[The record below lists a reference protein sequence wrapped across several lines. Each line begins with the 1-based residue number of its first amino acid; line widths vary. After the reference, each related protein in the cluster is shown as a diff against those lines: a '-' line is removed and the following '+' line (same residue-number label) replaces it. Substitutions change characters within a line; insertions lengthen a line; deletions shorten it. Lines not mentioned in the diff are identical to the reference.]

1 MNRPLHARPRR
12 SSRRWWFVSL
22 FLAGTATGMVIL
34 AGTVEVPLAS
44 ASPTAV
50 GLGKAT
56 PFAVLGGTEV
66 TNTGASVITGDL
78 GVSPGSS
85 VTGTPQVKNG
95 TIYAATAVAAT
106 AQAALGTA
114 YTDAAGRTPTTPAN
128 FSSSNLGGKSL
139 ASGVYKATSTL
150 RLTGTLTLNGNGD
163 PNAVFVFQAGS
174 TLVTASNSTVKLTGG
189 AQACN
194 VFWKVGSSATL
205 GSTST
210 FVGSVLALTS
220 VTVTTKVTVTGRVLA
235 RNGAVT
241 LIDDTITRPATCVT
255 ATSTTST
262 TSTTSAVGTPTT
274 TAPVTVIPVGA
285 PQTGLGGASRSGP
298 NAVFMAVG
306 ALALAGA
313 GVSTVMA
320 IRRRRVSAVGT
331 ERDSRGTS
339 EDG

>member
-1 MNRPLHARPRR
+1 MI
-12 SSRRWWFVSL
+12 
-22 FLAGTATGMVIL
+22 IL
-34 AGTVEVPLAS
+34 AGAVEVPSAS
-44 ASPTAV
+44 ASPTSV

-95 TIYAATAVAAT
+95 TIYSATAVAAT

-114 YTDAAGRTPTTPAN
+114 YTDAAGRTPTTPTN
-128 FSSSNLGGKSL
+128 FSNSNLGGKSL
-139 ASGVYKATSTL
+139 VPGVYKATSTL

-174 TLVTASNSTVKLTGG
+174 TLVTASSSAVKLTGS

-210 FVGSVLALTS
+210 FVGTILALTS
-220 VTVTTKVTVTGRVLA
+220 VTVTTNVTVTGRVLA

-255 ATSTTST
+255 ATSPTTTTSTTAPTTTTSTTSPTSTTSTTSPTTT

-274 TAPVTVIPVGA
+274 TGPVNVIPVGA

-298 NAVFMAVG
+298 NALFLAAG

-313 GVSTVMA
+313 GVSTVLA
-320 IRRRRVSAVGT
+320 IRRRRVQASGT
-331 ERDSRGTS
+331 ERDPRGTS